1 MKSRIPPPTASAPET
16 ARREPLSSPPRG
28 ATGVRHRPLPRGFL
42 TSPRRRRKPAGPK
55 EWTMNALHISL
66 VGRYAARGAIV
77 IAGVYLALA
86 VGAPWL
92 LLSAPPSPQDVVAA
106 QVCCFKAASAADV
119 RPARP

>member
-1 MKSRIPPPTASAPET
+1 MKSRVPPSTASATET

-28 ATGVRHRPLPRGFL
+28 ATGDRHRPQPRGFF
-42 TSPRRRRKPAGPK
+42 TSARRRRKPAGLK
-55 EWTMNALHISL
+55 EWTMNTLHISL
-66 VGRYAARGAIV
+66 VGRYAARAAIV

-92 LLSAPPSPQDVVAA
+92 LLNAPPSPQDVVAA